1 MYESGNSREVH
12 RGRRGAL
19 RLILPALKPSV
30 PLYSARAAGT
40 GPHGRVKCDRN
51 YKGWAIEVRDC
62 ELGAGCPVSRNRRN
76 IMTRTRAVLTV
87 SLLAFPS
94 AMVGRAFADNA
105 YGDCNTFYDRCY
117 QNSMQR
123 SDADAQQVS
132 NYCSLNQRRCY
143 QEQAEQERQARDPSA
158 CSRCDGDC
166 MITYSDWACVPTEPK
181 PMPNLGR

>member
-1 MYESGNSREVH
+1 
-12 RGRRGAL
+12 
-19 RLILPALKPSV
+19 
-30 PLYSARAAGT
+30 
-40 GPHGRVKCDRN
+40 
-51 YKGWAIEVRDC
+51 
-62 ELGAGCPVSRNRRN
+62 
-76 IMTRTRAVLTV
+76 MTRTRAVLMV
-87 SLLAFPS
+87 SLLAFSS
-94 AMVGRAFADNA
+94 AMVGRAFADNT
-105 YGDCNTFYDRCY
+105 YGDCDTFYDRCY

-166 MITYSDWACVPTEPK
+166 MITYSDRACVPTEPK